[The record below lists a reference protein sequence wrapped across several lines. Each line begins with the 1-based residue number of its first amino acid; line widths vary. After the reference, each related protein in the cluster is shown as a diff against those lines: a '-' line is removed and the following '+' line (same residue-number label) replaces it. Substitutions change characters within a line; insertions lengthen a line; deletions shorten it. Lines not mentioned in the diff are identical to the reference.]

1 MRTLI
6 VGGTGLVGSALVRV
20 LTDFGCDVVAP
31 GRSTYDILQAPLPVS
46 LLAGVHVVVNA
57 AVLKDSAERSA
68 AWQVNADFPNELAR
82 TCHGA
87 GISLIH
93 ISTDGVFSGRT
104 GPNDEAA
111 IPDPDDE
118 YGAQKRA
125 GEPQSALTIRTS
137 VIGPECRGFNSLL
150 CWFLSQENDVPGY
163 IDSFWNGVTS
173 LALARGIARLITQ
186 GPIPTGVRHIFAED
200 VTKYDL
206 LSRLARTFGREIRV
220 IPTRSQLP
228 RDRRL
233 RTIHPAFLSVCA
245 LPTLDEQLAELPL
258 HADARGVWRAS
269 R

>member
-6 VGGTGLVGSALVRV
+6 VGSTGLVGSALVRV
-20 LTDFGCDVVAP
+20 LTGVGCDVVAP
-31 GRSTYDILQAPLPVS
+31 ARSTYDILQAPVPTS

-57 AVLKDSAERSA
+57 AVLKDPAERRA
-68 AWQVNADFPNELAR
+68 AWRVNVDFPNELAR

-87 GISLIH
+87 GVSLIH

-111 IPDPDDE
+111 APDPDDE
-118 YGAQKRA
+118 YGALKRA

-137 VIGPECRGFNSLL
+137 VIGQECRGFNSLL

-163 IDSFWNGVTS
+163 VDSFWNGVTS
-173 LALARGIARLITQ
+173 LALARGIARLIRQDTI
-186 GPIPTGVRHIFAED
+186 PIGVRHIFTED
-200 VTKYDL
+200 VTKHDL
-206 LSRLARTFGREIRV
+206 LSRLARTFGRKIRV
-220 IPTRSQLP
+220 TPTRSPLA

-233 RTIHPAFLSVCA
+233 RTVHPDFLSACA

-258 HADARGVWRAS
+258 HADARGVWQANA
-269 R
+269 